1 MNKTDKLLF
10 AFSSAVKAGGGIHTA
25 AELAYMTGEQYTP
38 TFTKFLTDCVKK
50 GVLRRVATG
59 IFEST
64 LTPPDPSSA
73 IFKIVKKLRG
83 GVLNYISLESQ
94 LSYTGDIS
102 QVLIDRLTED
112 LDFNGGRDF
121 KPSDF
126 TEELRT
132 QVDKLLQ
139 DEEVHKDFNME
150 MSRFVP
156 GNVKERT
163 LDNPDYWTY
172 VQSEIKNMS
181 TPLLDGDKPKNKFD
195 MSF

>member
-1 MNKTDKLLF
+1 MNKKDKLLF

-50 GVLRRVATG
+50 GVVRRVATG

-102 QVLIDRLTED
+102 QVLIDRLTVVTK
-112 LDFNGGRDF
+112 GRSGTF
-121 KPSDF
+121 STPYGVI
-126 TEELRT
+126 ELT
-132 QVDKLLQ
+132 HTKKSI
-139 DEEVHKDFNME
+139 HKIAPNLY
-150 MSRFVP
+150 
-156 GNVKERT
+156 
-163 LDNPDYWTY
+163 LDNDINMYRAKT
-172 VQSEIKNMS
+172 VQAIADLKDCNRNVHMLEN
-181 TPLLDGDKPKNKFD
+181 
-195 MSF
+195 